1 VIHLGKVF
9 VMIAAGLLVVA
20 FGAIG
25 GGWVVSLAIPLS
37 LFQGSVI
44 FLGAACLGAL
54 IVGFYAIVE
63 RLSRQQNVL
72 VQMASVV
79 GIDDDDDFDD
89 EEDAEWSSDS
99 ADEFLGR
106 KGASD
111 GPDSIPF

>member
-1 VIHLGKVF
+1 MIQLGKGF
-9 VMIAAGLLVVA
+9 LMIAASLLAVA
-20 FGAIG
+20 FGGIG
-25 GGWVVSLAIPLS
+25 GGWVVSVATPLS

-44 FLGAACLGAL
+44 LLGAACLCAL
-54 IVGFYAIVE
+54 IVGFYAVVE

-72 VQMASVV
+72 AQMASVV
-79 GIDDDDDFDD
+79 GLEGDDDFDD
-89 EEDAEWSSDS
+89 EEDAEWLSNS